1 MSPIWLQTL
10 FQKWQAA
17 RGSRLS
23 PAKLEFWHDWESLLD
38 KAGIRLVED
47 RRTAEREVRALHEQ
61 GKLRIKPYKYRIY
74 LIDKVFVPFKSEPWL
89 IATFGHI
96 PAAQLHQETLSIIAE
111 LRQQSHPLYAE
122 LWQHWCDQIQST
134 FQQEKNLHPLT
145 WKEPDKVRQLMML
158 VHRFTS
164 MLWPEATPIR
174 EASTTLGLG
183 SKDLENLQSRLESCL
198 TSFYDRPT
206 TLESCGIL
214 LTEPKVE
221 VAGKLTLHYA
231 DGSSQPI
238 HEMKGVYTLP
248 LFPDLERAIR
258 ISTPAARL
266 LTVENSKTT
275 LPALASKNQAAD
287 TLLIGCS
294 FPNRAVL
301 RLIELLP
308 PSFPLHH
315 FGDTD
320 PAGFLILSTL
330 RQKTAHP
337 VQPFLMA
344 PRKAPTPV
352 PLTEYD
358 RKILPNLLTSP
369 FLTDLRP
376 HIQHLIHHQDKGIF
390 EQETHGLPDLHEW
403 PFYST
408 SVVA

>member
-1 MSPIWLQTL
+1 MHPAWLQTL
-10 FQKWQAA
+10 FRKWHAA

-23 PAKLEFWHDWESLLD
+23 PGKVAFRYDWIKLLD
-38 KAGIRLVED
+38 ENGLLKVED
-47 RRTAEREVRALHEQ
+47 RQAAERDLK
-61 GKLRIKPYKYRIY
+61 KLPQLQFHTHKYRKY
-74 LIDKVFVPFKSEPWL
+74 LIEKVIIPLESEPWL

-96 PAAQLHQETLSIIAE
+96 PAAQLHQETLSVIAE
-111 LRQQSHPLYAE
+111 LRQLTHPLYPE
-122 LWQHWCDQIQST
+122 LWQQWCDRIQST
-134 FQQEKNLHPLT
+134 FQQEKNLQPLT
-145 WKEPDKVRQLMML
+145 WKEPDKVRQLITL

-164 MLWPEATPIR
+164 IAWTEATPIR
-174 EASTTLGLG
+174 EASTSLGLG

-198 TSFYDRPT
+198 TSFYERPT
-206 TLESCGIL
+206 TLESCGLL

-231 DGSSQPI
+231 DGNSQPI

-248 LFPDLERAIR
+248 LLPDLERAIR
-258 ISTPAARL
+258 ISTPATRL

-275 LPALASKNQAAD
+275 LPALAAKNQAGD

-308 PSFPLHH
+308 PGFSLHH

-330 RQKTAHP
+330 RQKTARQVH
-337 VQPFLMA
+337 PFLMI
-344 PRKAPTPV
+344 PREASHPV

-369 FLTDLRP
+369 FLTDVHP
-376 HIQHLIHHQDKGIF
+376 QIEHLIHRQDKGLF
-390 EQETHGLPDLHEW
+390 EQETHGLPDLPEW
-403 PFYST
+403 PFYSVFEPA
-408 SVVA
+408 S